1 MSWKARTSWTMGMF
15 EADSPRA
22 ARSGRRDSSFPASA
36 IGSALPHEHVST
48 RRHIN
53 WPRARPRL
61 PVRALHPTLPRSSP
75 RLPPPPRNNTTSRQ
89 SHYNHDRQE
98 HIGGT
103 KDAAGDHQCASELPL
118 SPVAS
123 VYRFRCRYA
132 PASPSLAH
140 SHLSCRPDR

>member
-1 MSWKARTSWTMGMF
+1 MEGAHELDNGNVRGRFATRGTI
-15 EADSPRA
+15 RA
-22 ARSGRRDSSFPASA
+22 SGLELSGASA